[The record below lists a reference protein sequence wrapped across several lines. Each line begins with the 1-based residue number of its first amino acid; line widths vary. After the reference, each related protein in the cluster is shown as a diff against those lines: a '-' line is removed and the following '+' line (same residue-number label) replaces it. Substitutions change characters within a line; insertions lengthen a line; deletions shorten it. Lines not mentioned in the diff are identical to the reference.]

1 MTKIKNVF
9 AREILDSRGFP
20 TIESEI
26 RLDDGTLGKGAS
38 PAGASLGSHEAVELR
53 DNDLSRRMGF
63 GVLKAVEN
71 VNTLIKDTIVEMEAE
86 DQEKIDDA
94 MIALDGTDNKSKLG
108 ANSILSVSIAVA
120 NAVAKSKNAPLFIYL
135 KDLAKPYGV
144 QAETPKLPTPI
155 FNLINGGKHGY
166 GNLDFQEF
174 QIIPDQQKSFSDA
187 LSLGIEVYHN
197 LGKLLKDRGIVHSVG
212 DEGAYAPNLFTN
224 KEAFKTITEAIAG
237 TPYQVRVDFSF
248 GLDVASDTFFKEN
261 TYSIKDH
268 SNPLTKDGLI
278 EYFEKLNEEYPL
290 SFLEDALSE
299 DDWEGWQK
307 LNQKFSGKATIFG
320 DDLIAT
326 NPDRLSKAVEIRACG
341 GVLIKPNQIG
351 TLSETFK
358 VIKIAKEA
366 NMKIAVSHRLG
377 ETTDAFIAD
386 LAVAVAADYVK
397 FGAPVRGERVVKYNR
412 LLQIESKLK

>member
-1 MTKIKNVF
+1 MTKIDDVF

-20 TIESEI
+20 TIESEV

-38 PAGASLGSHEAVELR
+38 PAGASVGSHEAIELR
-53 DNDLSRRMGF
+53 DNDPSRRMGL

-71 VNTLIKDTIVEMEAE
+71 VNTVIKDSIVGMEAE
-86 DQEKIDDA
+86 EQEKIDTA
-94 MIALDGTDNKSKLG
+94 MITVDGTDNKSRLG

-120 NAVAKSKNAPLFIYL
+120 NAVAKSKSAPLFIYL

-166 GNLDFQEF
+166 GSLDFQEF
-174 QIIPDQQKSFSDA
+174 QIIPSPQKSYSDA
-187 LSLGIEVYHN
+187 LSLGIEVYQS
-197 LGKLLKDRGIVHSVG
+197 LGRLLKDRKIVHSVG
-212 DEGAYAPNLFTN
+212 DEGAYAPNIFTN
-224 KEAFKTITEAIAG
+224 KEAFKTIAEAVSRTSYKIK
-237 TPYQVRVDFSF
+237 VDYSY
-248 GLDVASDTFFKEN
+248 GLDVASNTFFKN
-261 TYSIKDH
+261 DVYSIKDH
-268 SNPLTKDGLI
+268 SEPLTTTGLI

-290 SFLEDALSE
+290 GYLEDAISE
-299 DDWEGWQK
+299 DDWEGWQE
-307 LNQKFSGKATIFG
+307 LNQKFSGKMTVFG

-326 NPDRLSKAVEIRACG
+326 NPERLSKAVEIKACG

-358 VIKIAKEA
+358 VIKIAKDA
-366 NMKIAVSHRLG
+366 NMKVAISHRLG

-412 LLQIESKLK
+412 LLQIESKIQ